1 MSRLRLSRYVRAVSA
16 AFAAS
21 VCALPAHSQT
31 LGLAPS
37 HDVSLWRVVS
47 ALLFCCA
54 LGAAGAFAL
63 KVRMRNRPMAQGKV
77 SLDWR
82 QLVGNLRLGARAAG
96 EGTGRLKV
104 VETVRLGYQVEV
116 SLLECDGKAMVIV
129 TSPHGAF
136 VADPEAPVPDKT
148 GSPS

>member
-1 MSRLRLSRYVRAVSA
+1 MPSRPPTYLRMAVA
-16 AFAAS
+16 VLAGCA
-21 VCALPAHSQT
+21 VALPVHAQT

-37 HDVSLWRVVS
+37 HDVSPWRIVG

-63 KVRMRNRPMAQGKV
+63 RYRLRGKTAAPARTAP
-77 SLDWR
+77 DWR
-82 QLVGNLRLGARAAG
+82 QLIASLGVGAKPAAEGGGRLRL
-96 EGTGRLKV
+96 

-116 SLLECDGKAMVIV
+116 NLMECDGKTMVIV
-129 TSPHGAF
+129 ASPHGAF
-136 VADPEAPVPDKT
+136 VADSNAPDKS

>member
-1 MSRLRLSRYVRAVSA
+1 MPSFRPKRCLWHTLAAVA
-16 AFAAS
+16 AGAA
-21 VCALPAHSQT
+21 ALPAQAQT

-37 HDVSLWRVVS
+37 HDVSPWRVVG

-63 KVRMRNRPMAQGKV
+63 RFRMRTKASAPTRAAP
-77 SLDWR
+77 DWR
-82 QLVGNLRLGARAAG
+82 QLVANFRFGAQPAA
-96 EGTGRLKV
+96 EAAGRLKL

-116 SLLECDGKAMVIV
+116 NLMECDGKTLVIV

-136 VADPEAPVPDKT
+136 VADPDAAGKS

>member
-1 MSRLRLSRYVRAVSA
+1 MVVLAGGA
-16 AFAAS
+16 M
-21 VCALPAHSQT
+21 ALPARAQT

-37 HDVSLWRVVS
+37 HDVSPWRIVG

-63 KVRMRNRPMAQGKV
+63 RYRMRTGAGPAPARTAP
-77 SLDWR
+77 DWR
-82 QLVGNLRLGARAAG
+82 RLVANFRFAALPAA
-96 EGTGRLKV
+96 EAPGRLKL

-116 SLLECDGKAMVIV
+116 NLMECDGKTLVIV

-136 VADPEAPVPDKT
+136 VADPDAPGKS
-148 GSPS
+148 GIPS

>member
-1 MSRLRLSRYVRAVSA
+1 MPA
-16 AFAAS
+16 
-21 VCALPAHSQT
+21 CAQT

-37 HDVSLWRVVS
+37 HDVSLWRVVG

-63 KVRMRNRPMAQGKV
+63 KYRMRNAAPVARGKARF
-77 SLDWR
+77 DWR
-82 QLVGNLRLGARAAG
+82 QLAGDLRLGARPAAQ
-96 EGTGRLKV
+96 EPGRLQV

-116 SLLECDGKAMVIV
+116 NLLECDGKGIVIV

-136 VADPEAPVPDKT
+136 VANPDAPDKT
-148 GSPS
+148 GKPS